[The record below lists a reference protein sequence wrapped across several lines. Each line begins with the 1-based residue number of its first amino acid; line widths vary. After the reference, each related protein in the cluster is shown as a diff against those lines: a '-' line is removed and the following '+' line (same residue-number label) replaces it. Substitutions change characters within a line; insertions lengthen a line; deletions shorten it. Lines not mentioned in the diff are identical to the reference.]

1 MPVFVI
7 EALII
12 RFIEI
17 GKTGEGTHRL
27 PENGDEFSFRDVKI
41 EKGHGSPVG
50 SCVTAL
56 PPLPIC

>member
-1 MPVFVI
+1 MI

-12 RFIEI
+12 PFIEI
-17 GKTGEGTHRL
+17 GKTGGGTHRL
-27 PENGDEFSFRDVKI
+27 PENGDGFSFRDVKI
-41 EKGHGSPVG
+41 ENSRESPVG